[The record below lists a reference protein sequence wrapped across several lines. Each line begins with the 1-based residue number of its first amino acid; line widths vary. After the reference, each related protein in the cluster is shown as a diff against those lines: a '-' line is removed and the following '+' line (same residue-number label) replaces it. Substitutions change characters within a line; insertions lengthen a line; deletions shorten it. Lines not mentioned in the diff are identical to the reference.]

1 MPISENSETLSRD
14 ALLNLSD
21 RELISLCR
29 VESFRASGPGGQHRN
44 TSDSAVRITLKQS
57 RMSTYATTS
66 RSQHKNKAEAI
77 KKLRILIAMEMRNEN
92 SLTWT
97 DSFKIGKND
106 KRYAAFISSILD
118 VFYHSEWK
126 IGTTSKKLKIS
137 TGKLNRVLNSNP
149 LLLARV
155 NHERLRIGLKVL
167 RKSS

>member
-1 MPISENSETLSRD
+1 MPISENSKILSRD

-21 RELISLCR
+21 RELVSSCR

-44 TSDSAVRITLKQS
+44 TADSAVRITLKQS
-57 RMSTYATTS
+57 PLSTYATTS

-77 KKLRILIAMEMRNEN
+77 KKLRILIAMEMRSEIVP
-92 SLTWT
+92 TWT

-106 KRYAAFISSILD
+106 KRYPVFISSILD
-118 VFYHSEWK
+118 VFHLSEWEM
-126 IGTTSKKLKIS
+126 GRTSKKLKIS

-149 LLLARV
+149 VLLARV
-155 NHERLRIGLKVL
+155 NQERLKLGLRVL